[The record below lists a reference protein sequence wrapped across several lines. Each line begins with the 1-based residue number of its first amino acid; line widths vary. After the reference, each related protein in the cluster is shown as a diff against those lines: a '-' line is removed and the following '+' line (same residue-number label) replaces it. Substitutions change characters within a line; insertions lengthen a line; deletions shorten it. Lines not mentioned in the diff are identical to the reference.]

1 MLKIIK
7 YVLLDIVRS
16 RTIIGY
22 TFFLLLATWGMFILE
37 SNPSKSMLSLINI
50 LLIVMPLVSIIFST
64 IHFYNSYEFME
75 LMLAQP
81 VKRSTVFAGSYTGAA
96 LALCLAFVIG
106 TGVPLLVFD
115 ASGPAIAMLI
125 SGIIITLVFVS
136 IAYLCA
142 VLSRDKAKGTGIAI
156 LSWFFFAILYDA
168 LLLLIL
174 FLFADYP
181 IEKFLLAITFLNPV
195 DLVRLILLHK
205 MDVAAVMGMTGA
217 VYSEVL
223 GSAKGM
229 IIAGIVSVIWIP
241 WPFMLALRIF
251 KRKDI

>member
-1 MLKIIK
+1 MLKIVK

-16 RTIIGY
+16 RTVIGY
-22 TFFLLLATWGMFILE
+22 TFFLMLATWGMFMLD

-50 LLIVMPLVSIIFST
+50 LLIVIPLVSIIFST

-81 VKRSTVFAGSYTGAA
+81 VKRSTVFAGSYAGVA
-96 LALCLAFVIG
+96 LALCMAFIIG
-106 TGVPLLVFD
+106 TGIPLLVFD
-115 ASGPAIAMLI
+115 VSGASATLLV

-142 VLSRDKAKGTGIAI
+142 ALSRDKAKGAGIAI
-156 LSWFFFAILYDA
+156 LSWFFFAIIYDA
-168 LLLLIL
+168 LLLFIL

-195 DLVRLILLHK
+195 DLVRLILLLK
-205 MDVAAVMGMTGA
+205 MDVAVVMGMTGA
-217 VYSEVL
+217 VYSDVL
-223 GSAKGM
+223 GSSKGM
-229 IIAGIVSVIWIP
+229 LVAVVVSVIWII
-241 WPFMLALRIF
+241 WPFALAMRIF
-251 KRKDI
+251 RKKDI

>member
-22 TFFLLLATWGMFILE
+22 TVFLMLATWGMFMLE

-50 LLIVMPLVSIIFST
+50 LLIVIPLVSIIFST

-81 VKRSTVFAGSYTGAA
+81 VKRSTVFAGSYAGAA
-96 LALCLAFVIG
+96 LALCMAFIIG
-106 TGVPLLVFD
+106 TGIPLVTFD
-115 ASGPAIAMLI
+115 SSGAAIALLI
-125 SGIIITLVFVS
+125 SGILITLIFVS

-142 VLSRDKAKGTGIAI
+142 ALSRDKAKGTGIAI
-156 LSWFFFAILYDA
+156 LSWFFFAIIYDS
-168 LLLLIL
+168 LLLFIL

-181 IEKFLLAITFLNPV
+181 IEKFLLALTFFNPV
-195 DLVRLILLHK
+195 DLVRLILLLK
-205 MDVAAVMGMTGA
+205 MDVAALMGMTGA
-217 VYSEVL
+217 VYSQLL
-223 GSAKGM
+223 GSVNGM
-229 IIAGIVSVIWIP
+229 LIAGLVSIIWIL
-241 WPFMLALRIF
+241 WPFALAMRIF

>member
-22 TFFLLLATWGMFILE
+22 TVFLMLATWGMFMLE
-37 SNPSKSMLSLINI
+37 SNPSKSILSLINI
-50 LLIVMPLVSIIFST
+50 LLIVIPLVSIIFST

-81 VKRSTVFAGSYTGAA
+81 VKRSTVFAGSYAGAA
-96 LALCLAFVIG
+96 LALCTAFLIG
-106 TGVPLLVFD
+106 AGIPLITFD
-115 ASGPAIAMLI
+115 ASGPAMTLLI

-142 VLSRDKAKGTGIAI
+142 AFTRDKAKGTGIAI
-156 LSWFFFAILYDA
+156 LSWFFFSIIYDA

-174 FLFADYP
+174 FLFSDYP
-181 IEKFLLAITFLNPV
+181 VEKFLLTITFLNPV
-195 DLVRLILLHK
+195 DLVRLILLLK
-205 MDVAAVMGMTGA
+205 MDVAALMGMTGA
-217 VYSEVL
+217 VYSDVL

-229 IIAGIVSVIWIP
+229 LTAGLVSIIWII
-241 WPFMLALRIF
+241 WPFALAMKIF
-251 KRKDI
+251 RKKDI